1 MIAARGFDGLGAL
14 FILRAT
20 LPWLCYCPC
29 PLPLSFPLPPASAI
43 GPARASVPTR
53 TPASVLAP
61 GTALASET
69 AWRRAR
75 ASEGSVG
82 NRAGEAA
89 GGAVVRVACEGG
101 GGRRG
106 ALVGRVHGFRA
117 ASWSWWSWQG
127 SSSYVIDR
135 AIAVLGA
142 SEAKVWVSPRLSYF
156 GPGFLSFFLC
166 NTSTFKLI
174 SRTAL
179 CEDLLMPPFSIFPY
193 SLFLSS
199 TFLRLCLLHFF
210 REIPCCIWILYMSPK

>member
-14 FILRAT
+14 FIPRAT

-82 NRAGEAA
+82 KRAGEAA
-89 GGAVVRVACEGG
+89 GGAGVQVACERGG
-101 GGRRG
+101 GIGGERWLAEFMVFGQRVG
-106 ALVGRVHGFRA
+106 VGGVGRGVQVTLLTGPSRYSGRQRRRCGFRPDLVILVPVFYL
-117 ASWSWWSWQG
+117 SSCVIRVL
-127 SSSYVIDR
+127 SSSSLAPHFVKTCLCPPSVFSLIH
-135 AIAVLGA
+135 
-142 SEAKVWVSPRLSYF
+142 YF
-156 GPGFLSFFLC
+156 F
-166 NTSTFKLI
+166 
-174 SRTAL
+174 
-179 CEDLLMPPFSIFPY
+179 
-193 SLFLSS
+193 
-199 TFLRLCLLHFF
+199 LLHFSGF
-210 REIPCCIWILYMSPK
+210 VLSIFL